1 VAVSGITPKEE
12 EDIMKNLIVYDDL
25 EEKIEIVRGSI
36 RNGIKDFDLIVH
48 HGNPIW
54 DDFYEKGANAWI
66 EDDVIEDIHLT
77 IEIMNYDNPDMI
89 QVRAVP
95 SIKDAFRRISY
106 KRPTSTDIMEA
117 LLVLANRGHIDIHA
131 VVGYE
136 EVSNKVI
143 FEKKKDGTSVGYYRN
158 MEYYLDE
165 QFRYTK
171 PYWYP
176 AHVLMGFAHAVV
188 NRFCLI

>member
-1 VAVSGITPKEE
+1 
-12 EDIMKNLIVYDDL
+12 MKNLIVYDNL
-25 EEKIEIVRGSI
+25 EEKVEIIRGST

-54 DDFYEKGANAWI
+54 DDFYEKGANSWI

-77 IEIMNYDNPDMI
+77 IEVMNYDNPDMI

-117 LLVLANRGHIDIHA
+117 LLVLANRGHIDFHGD
-131 VVGYE
+131 VRYE
-136 EVSNKVI
+136 EVSERVI
-143 FEKKKDGTSVGYYRN
+143 FEKRKDGTSVGYYRN

-176 AHVLMGFAHAVV
+176 THVLMGFAYAVV

>member
-1 VAVSGITPKEE
+1 
-12 EDIMKNLIVYDDL
+12 MKNLIVYDNL
-25 EEKIEIVRGSI
+25 EEKIEIVREST
-36 RNGIKDFDLIVH
+36 RNGIKDVDLIVH

-54 DDFYEKGANAWI
+54 DDFYEKGTRAWI
-66 EDDVIEDIHLT
+66 EDDDIEDIHLT
-77 IEIMNYDNPDMI
+77 IEILNYDNPDMI

-117 LLVLANRGHIDIHA
+117 CVYLTNKGYIDIHA
-131 VVGYE
+131 DVGYE
-136 EVSNKVI
+136 EVSNKVF
-143 FEKKKDGTSVGYYRN
+143 FEKRKNGTSVGYYRN

-171 PYWYP
+171 PIWYP
-176 AHVLMGFAHAVV
+176 AYLLMGFAHAVV